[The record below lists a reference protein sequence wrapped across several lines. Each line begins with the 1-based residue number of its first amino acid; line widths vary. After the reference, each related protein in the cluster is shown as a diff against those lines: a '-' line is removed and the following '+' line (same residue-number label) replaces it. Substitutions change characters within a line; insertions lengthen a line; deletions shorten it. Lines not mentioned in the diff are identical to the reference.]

1 MSSGGRRTGA
11 AEGSPGRGAPKGNL
25 NALKTGK
32 YSRQFRAAIDAMAAN
47 DEIRPVLRA
56 IMRHKHRERV
66 RFQALMIVSAKLL
79 QNARLSAV
87 IRRKL
92 EQYLESECPHIE
104 SGKNAKKQ
112 LNSIGQ
118 SKPLA

>member
-1 MSSGGRRTGA
+1 MPPGTRRPGA
-11 AEGSPGRGAPKGNL
+11 AEASPRRAEGSPRRGAPKGNL
-25 NALKTGK
+25 NALKTGR
-32 YSRQFRAAIDAMAAN
+32 YSRQFQAAIDAMAGN
-47 DEIRPVLRA
+47 DEIRPTLRA

-92 EQYLESECPHIE
+92 EQYLESECARPE
-104 SGKNAKKQ
+104 SEEVRRK
-112 LNSIGQ
+112 
-118 SKPLA
+118 